1 MGGGGGGAGGGSGGG
16 AGRAGGGGGGGGG
29 WGGGGAIDISPH
41 LVFFAALT
49 ALSPRTP
56 LRAMAFGRTKT
67 TTKTTPAA
75 KGGTAG

>member
-1 MGGGGGGAGGGSGGG
+1 MSLAPPGVRSA
-16 AGRAGGGGGGGGG
+16 AP
-29 WGGGGAIDISPH
+29 GAIDISPH

-67 TTKTTPAA
+67 TTKTTPVA